1 MTVQRTHPTSLTLLA
16 VAVGSLL
23 VALAVATGPV
33 RAASHAIDLR
43 DNSFTPRELTVVVG
57 DTVTWTNSGQ
67 AIHNVV
73 SNDDAAAAFDSGN
86 VPAGETFSFTF
97 TEPGTYGYACTFH
110 SSGDPPTGMVGTIT
124 VVAGTTPNTAMSS
137 GSSGRILISLLGALL
152 LIAGA
157 APLFAKAGI
166 RR

>member
-1 MTVQRTHPTSLTLLA
+1 MTTQRTYLTSLTLLA
-16 VAVGSLL
+16 VAAGSLL

-73 SNDDAAAAFDSGN
+73 SNDDAPAAFDSGN
-86 VPAGETFSFTF
+86 VPIGETFSFTF
-97 TEPGTYGYACTFH
+97 TESGTYGYTCTFH
-110 SSGDPPTGMVGTIT
+110 SSGAPPTGMVGTIT
-124 VVAGTTPNTAMSS
+124 VGAGTTPNTAMSG
-137 GSSGRILISLLGALL
+137 GSSGRILISLFGLLL

-157 APLFAKAGI
+157 APWFARAGV